1 MKVLELFAG
10 SRSIGK
16 VADDLGVEV
25 FSIDIEAFD
34 GIDLVADIEFLTVEN
49 LPWVP
54 DLVIAGVPC
63 TSYSICGIRHHR
75 KNLKPTSEFAVKSD
89 RLVKAVLQLVA
100 DLGCPYF
107 IENPRGL
114 LRKMDFM
121 QFSERRTIWYCQ
133 YGDHR
138 AKPTDLFSNDFYGMF
153 NLNGWQPR
161 NECHNGNNFC
171 HHDKQPRSYKRRK
184 ELGLEKCG
192 TSGMSGSFERSMYP
206 RELCINLLL
215 HYHWKVDGC
224 HSPIMFR

>member
-1 MKVLELFAG
+1 
-10 SRSIGK
+10 
-16 VADDLGVEV
+16 
-25 FSIDIEAFD
+25 
-34 GIDLVADIEFLTVEN
+34 LTVEN

-121 QFSERRTIWYCQ
+121 QFSERE
-133 YGDHR
+133 
-138 AKPTDLFSNDFYGMF
+138 LFGIANMAITEPNPQTYSVMIS
-153 NLNGWQPR
+153 LA
-161 NECHNGNNFC
+161 C
-171 HHDKQPRSYKRRK
+171 S
-184 ELGLEKCG
+184 
-192 TSGMSGSFERSMYP
+192 
-206 RELCINLLL
+206 I
-215 HYHWKVDGC
+215 
-224 HSPIMFR
+224 

>member
-75 KNLKPTSEFAVKSD
+75 KKFET
-89 RLVKAVLQLVA
+89 
-100 DLGCPYF
+100 
-107 IENPRGL
+107 
-114 LRKMDFM
+114 DFGVC
-121 QFSERRTIWYCQ
+121 S
-133 YGDHR
+133 
-138 AKPTDLFSNDFYGMF
+138 
-153 NLNGWQPR
+153 
-161 NECHNGNNFC
+161 
-171 HHDKQPRSYKRRK
+171 
-184 ELGLEKCG
+184 
-192 TSGMSGSFERSMYP
+192 
-206 RELCINLLL
+206 
-215 HYHWKVDGC
+215 KV
-224 HSPIMFR
+224 R